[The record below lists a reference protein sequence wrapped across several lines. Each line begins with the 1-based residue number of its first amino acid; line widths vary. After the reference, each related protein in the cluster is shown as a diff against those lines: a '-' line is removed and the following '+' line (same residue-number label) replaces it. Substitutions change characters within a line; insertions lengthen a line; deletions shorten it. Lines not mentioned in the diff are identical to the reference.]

1 MIVPLREGEDFYVYW
16 RIFFARYTIRD
27 RGKLKTTKQVVL
39 IVIEF
44 LLWNF
49 QLKKNQ
55 NKTKQTDDRLQESI
69 IGFRNFTFFFRF

>member
-1 MIVPLREGEDFYVYW
+1 MK
-16 RIFFARYTIRD
+16 IFTCIGVLFLARYTIRD

-55 NKTKQTDDRLQESI
+55 HKTNQTDDRLQESI
-69 IGFRNFTFFFRF
+69 IGFRTDSTFFRF